1 MRVWWLVSRLGVWLL
16 LVRVG
21 LGLVRFR
28 LMVAGVLV
36 GRGVALMLVVVV
48 RMLWF
53 RKFNSRMEVMVAM
66 VDRIMI
72 ARRSLE
78 VVVLV
83 VLIDSLFA
91 IVRFIVAYL
100 A

>member
-1 MRVWWLVSRLGVWLL
+1 M
-16 LVRVG
+16 
-21 LGLVRFR
+21 VRFR

-36 GRGVALMLVVVV
+36 GRGVALVLVIVV

-66 VDRIMI
+66 VDRMAI

-78 VVVLV
+78 VVM
-83 VLIDSLFA
+83 LIDSLLILALALAFGDNLNGIFVHM
-91 IVRFIVAYL
+91 IVVIVPSL
-100 A
+100 VR